1 MILWVICRE
10 QGVLK
15 DYLENREQE
24 VVSIMMDLYEE
35 ELALK
40 FYTREQREEGRKE
53 GSIKS
58 AKRMLKKGMLA
69 HEEIAEYTG
78 LSLGEIGEL
87 AEQLE
92 S

>member
-1 MILWVICRE
+1 
-10 QGVLK
+10 
-15 DYLENREQE
+15 
-24 VVSIMMDLYEE
+24 MMDLYEE

-40 FYTREQREEGRKE
+40 FYTREQREEGRKEGRKE

-78 LSLGEIGEL
+78 LSLGEIEEL